1 MSASPS
7 RRCGRCRRR
16 SRPCSRR
23 APRTR
28 AREEPYSYY
37 GLTLT
42 PGVAWLITKPAL
54 LLKAELAFGERRY
67 GAPDPLFGDTRV
79 DKRVRLDL
87 SVRSKQWRWMNFAP
101 SVVLSLEET
110 DSSITFYS
118 YKKTNLSLAIE

>member
-1 MSASPS
+1 
-7 RRCGRCRRR
+7 
-16 SRPCSRR
+16 
-23 APRTR
+23 
-28 AREEPYSYY
+28 
-37 GLTLT
+37 LTLT

-87 SVRSKQWRWMNFAP
+87 SVRSKQWRWMNFSP

-118 YKKTNLSLAIE
+118 YRKTNVSLAIE